1 MVRLKSGDNRWMVTP
16 PDGYDGTTY
25 IGGRYVYEHRLL
37 MEKKIGR
44 LLRPGEIIHHKDGD
58 RLNNNIEN
66 LELVDR
72 LTHGHRHRS
81 LPNAECGS
89 CGKPI
94 HVRPYKLSRGR
105 PVFCSRSCIGKFYG
119 RGRSLVAQMVD

>member
-37 MEKKIGR
+37 MEQKIGR

-58 RLNNNIEN
+58 RLNNNI
-66 LELVDR
+66 
-72 LTHGHRHRS
+72 
-81 LPNAECGS
+81 
-89 CGKPI
+89 
-94 HVRPYKLSRGR
+94 
-105 PVFCSRSCIGKFYG
+105 
-119 RGRSLVAQMVD
+119 